1 MKHAVNKGL
10 TGVASPFDVEQVS
23 LYKKWRDRKMAQ
35 DPIDLQEFVVEVA
48 DPYALTDG
56 EYTAILERV
65 RRENM
70 AIYRCDPKIH
80 DKSLV
85 SALGRRF
92 GLQRLDNNL
101 CADEDSITSLTVV
114 GEGRHKGYIPYSNR
128 QLNWHTDGYY
138 NTGEDQIRAVI
149 LHCVQ
154 DAARGGDNA
163 LLDHERAYLMIREQ
177 EPAMITAL
185 MAADAMTIPP
195 NVEGGDE
202 IRDAQS
208 GPVFSIDARGN
219 LHMRY
224 TKRKRNIEWKQ
235 DSATQEAV
243 AFLEELL
250 DSDNPYIVRH
260 HMVPGE
266 GLICNNVL
274 HSRTQFDDEEEVGRK
289 RLLYRA
295 RYYDRIAD
303 TDVTVEED

>member
-10 TGVASPFDVEQVS
+10 TRIASPFDLEQPS
-23 LYKKWRDRKMAQ
+23 LYAHWRDRKRAQ
-35 DPIDLQEFVVEVA
+35 DPIDLREFVVEIA
-48 DPYALTDG
+48 DPHALSEA
-56 EYTAILERV
+56 EYGAILENV
-65 RRENM
+65 RRHNM
-70 AIYRCDPKIH
+70 AIYRCDPEIR

-85 SALGRRF
+85 SDLGRHF
-92 GLQRLDNNL
+92 GLERLDSNL

-138 NTGEDQIRAVI
+138 NTGEDQIRGII

-177 EPAMITAL
+177 DPAMVAAL
-185 MAADAMTIPP
+185 MAPDAMTIPP
-195 NVEGGDE
+195 NVEGGE
-202 IRDAQS
+202 AIRGAQS

-224 TKRKRNIEWKQ
+224 TKRKRNIEWKT
-235 DSATQEAV
+235 DTATREAV

-250 DSDNPYIVRH
+250 ESDDPYILRV
-260 HMVPGE
+260 HMAPGE

-274 HSRTQFDDEEEVGRK
+274 HSRTGFDDDEDVGRK

-303 TDVTVEED
+303 TDVTVEEE

>member
-1 MKHAVNKGL
+1 MKHAVD
-10 TGVASPFDVEQVS
+10 TGVSGVTTPFDLGQQA
-23 LYKKWRDRKMAQ
+23 LYVRWRDKKIADYPTTIQ
-35 DPIDLQEFVVEVA
+35 DFVVQVN
-48 DPYALTDG
+48 DPYALTAE
-56 EYTAILERV
+56 EYTAILDRV
-65 RRENM
+65 RRANM
-70 AIYRCDPKIH
+70 AIYSCNTRYT

-85 SALGRRF
+85 SALGSRF

-114 GEGRHKGYIPYSNR
+114 SEGRHKGYIPYSNR

-138 NTGEDQIRAVI
+138 NTGEGQIRGII

-154 DAARGGDNA
+154 DASSGGDNA
-163 LLDHERAYLMIREQ
+163 LLDHEMAYLLMREQ
-177 EPAMITAL
+177 DPAMVAAL
-185 MAADAMTIPP
+185 MAPDAMTIPP
-195 NVEGGDE
+195 NMEGGEE

-208 GPVFSIDARGN
+208 GPVFSIDGHGN

-235 DSATQEAV
+235 DTATRDAV

-250 DSDNPYIVRH
+250 ESASPYIMRH
-260 HMVPGE
+260 HMAPGE

-274 HSRTQFDDEEEVGRK
+274 HSRTAFNDDEVVGRK